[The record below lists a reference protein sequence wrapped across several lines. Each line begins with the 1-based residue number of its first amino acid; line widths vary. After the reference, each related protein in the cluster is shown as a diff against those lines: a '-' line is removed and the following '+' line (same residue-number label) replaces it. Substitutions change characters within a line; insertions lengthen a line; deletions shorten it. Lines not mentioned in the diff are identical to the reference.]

1 MSHLRRG
8 LAVLAT
14 LPDSPARREQEFRLQ
29 LSLGQA
35 LMVTQAFASPEAA
48 EALARA
54 RVLGAKLGDPVQVV
68 LLLVGLTTSV
78 CTRDGSQAAQPLADQ
93 ALAAAEQTGRPPLL
107 VLAHHAQALTRFFA
121 GDLAGAREH
130 FGRALALYEEATQ
143 LPAPLDNRI
152 RMLPVAAWTAWHLG
166 RAAEAR
172 GLAQE
177 AVELA
182 ERAGRPAERANA
194 ETHAAWLHVFLREPA
209 AAREHATRAACAE
222 TEGMARSSGTVMI
235 FRGWALAEEG
245 QTQEGLAALRAG
257 LERIIATGQRLA
269 LEFHLGLLA
278 DAYACAGNVA
288 EALAV
293 LADAEGALPGEEV
306 WRADTLR
313 RRAELLARAGA
324 DTARVEATFRDALSV
339 ARGQGAKAYELRA
352 ATRFGRW
359 LRDHGRAAEARE
371 LLAPLYASFTEGFD
385 TRDLVEA
392 KALLAEL
399 A

>member
-1 MSHLRRG
+1 MG
-8 LAVLAT
+8 G
-14 LPDSPARREQEFRLQ
+14 ARVDCPRLVRE
-29 LSLGQA
+29 
-35 LMVTQAFASPEAA
+35 
-48 EALARA
+48 RA
-54 RVLGAKLGDPVQVV
+54 RTDVV
-68 LLLVGLTTSV
+68 E
-78 CTRDGSQAAQPLADQ
+78 C
-93 ALAAAEQTGRPPLL
+93 RPEGP
-107 VLAHHAQALTRFFA
+107 
-121 GDLAGAREH
+121 
-130 FGRALALYEEATQ
+130 AT
-143 LPAPLDNRI
+143 
-152 RMLPVAAWTAWHLG
+152 
-166 RAAEAR
+166 
-172 GLAQE
+172 
-177 AVELA
+177 
-182 ERAGRPAERANA
+182 
-194 ETHAAWLHVFLREPA
+194 
-209 AAREHATRAACAE
+209 
-222 TEGMARSSGTVMI
+222 
-235 FRGWALAEEG
+235 
-245 QTQEGLAALRAG
+245 
-257 LERIIATGQRLA
+257 
-269 LEFHLGLLA
+269 
-278 DAYACAGNVA
+278 ACAGNVA